1 LGVQSINEMVIIR
14 GAKLWWHDLF
24 FLCKEVEKYG
34 ARPWVWTDYAWNN
47 KELFLKNMSK
57 DILQSNW
64 FYHLF
69 ADYSASNKSRQTA
82 IDTYELLDKHGFEQI
97 PTGSNWNTWRNQY
110 QMVGHCKEKLSTE
123 SLKGF
128 LSAPWLPT
136 SADHFHSLASCAHY
150 LYVARKDRYP
160 ETLK

>member
-1 LGVQSINEMVIIR
+1 
-14 GAKLWWHDLF
+14 
-24 FLCKEVEKYG
+24 
-34 ARPWVWTDYAWNN
+34 
-47 KELFLKNMSK
+47 MSK

-82 IDTYELLDKHGFEQI
+82 IETYDLLDKHGFEQI

-110 QMVGHCKEKLSTE
+110 QMVGYGNDRLSTE

-136 SADHFHSLASCAHY
+136 SADHFHSLAACAHY
-150 LYVARKDRYP
+150 LYAARKDYYP